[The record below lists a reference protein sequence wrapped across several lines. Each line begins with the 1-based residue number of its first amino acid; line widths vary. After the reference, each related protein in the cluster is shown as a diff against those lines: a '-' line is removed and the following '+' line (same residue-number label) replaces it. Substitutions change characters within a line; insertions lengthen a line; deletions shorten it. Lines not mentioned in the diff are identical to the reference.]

1 MTVSYLIVFLY
12 SLRAKFNLVQTAGVW
27 SFYITLKPHDEAQG
41 GRAAVGRPTVQESLW
56 TLCTSE
62 EVSKEPLNT
71 PVQTHYYESK
81 GCNQRFSNTCILEPK

>member
-27 SFYITLKPHDEAQG
+27 AFYITLKPHDEAGG
-41 GRAAVGRPTVQESLW
+41 GRAAVGRATVQESLW

-71 PVQTHYYESK
+71 LVQTGS
-81 GCNQRFSNTCILEPK
+81 